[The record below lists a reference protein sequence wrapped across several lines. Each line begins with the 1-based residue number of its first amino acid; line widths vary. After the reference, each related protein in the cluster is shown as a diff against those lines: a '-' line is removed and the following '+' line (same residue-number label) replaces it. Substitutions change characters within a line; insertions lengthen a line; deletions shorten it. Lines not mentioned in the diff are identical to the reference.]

1 METGGKWTCVC
12 VCVRVR
18 VRVRVRVCVWGG
30 GQGWLGGGGQERERE
45 RKSKDSRIGVCEGAD
60 GECVYAFMR
69 SHRSHKCELDP
80 KQPLPSRSL
89 DTVDLLSGRRH

>member
-30 GQGWLGGGGQERERE
+30 AGMVWGGGARERERE
-45 RKSKDSRIGVCEGAD
+45 RESKDSRVGVCEGAD

-69 SHRSHKCELDP
+69 SHKCELDP
-80 KQPLPSRSL
+80 KQPLPSRSF

>member
-30 GQGWLGGGGQERERE
+30 GQGWLGGGGKRERERE
-45 RKSKDSRIGVCEGAD
+45 KVKTLGL
-60 GECVYAFMR
+60 ECVKVLTVNVCMR
-69 SHRSHKCELDP
+69 LCALTALTSVSWTP
-80 KQPLPSRSL
+80 NNPSPP
-89 DTVDLLSGRRH
+89 DLSTLLTC